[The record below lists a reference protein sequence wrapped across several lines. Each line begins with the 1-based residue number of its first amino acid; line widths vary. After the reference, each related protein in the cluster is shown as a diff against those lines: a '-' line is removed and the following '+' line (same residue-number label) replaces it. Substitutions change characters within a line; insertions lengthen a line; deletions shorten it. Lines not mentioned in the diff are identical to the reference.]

1 MATCFGLYSACLR
14 SLDNGLAPSV
24 VQVVFLARD
33 GTSIS
38 ASSAPHLTD
47 NGCPACQQSR
57 HSRLTFICYWNGRGF
72 ADHKHFVGSYARQIV
87 PVAQSV
93 IIFAGATCGP
103 QKIGPSLSGPPY
115 QEIFLT
121 WLPDPCS
128 RWPKVRSEIWDI
140 CGSCMPVMKRGLRGG
155 MRIQNCKPRD

>member
-1 MATCFGLYSACLR
+1 MAACFGLYSACLR
-14 SLDNGLAPSV
+14 SLDNGSAPSV

-47 NGCPACQQSR
+47 NGCPACRQSR
-57 HSRLTFICYWNGRGF
+57 HSRLTFNCYWNGRVF

-87 PVAQSV
+87 PAAQSV

-103 QKIGPSLSGPPY
+103 PKIGPSLSGLLF
-115 QEIFLT
+115 QEIFVT

-128 RWPKVRSEIWDI
+128 RLPRARSATWDI
-140 CGSCMPVMKRGLRGG
+140 RGRCMRAVKPGLRGAA
-155 MRIQNCKPRD
+155 RIQNCKPRD